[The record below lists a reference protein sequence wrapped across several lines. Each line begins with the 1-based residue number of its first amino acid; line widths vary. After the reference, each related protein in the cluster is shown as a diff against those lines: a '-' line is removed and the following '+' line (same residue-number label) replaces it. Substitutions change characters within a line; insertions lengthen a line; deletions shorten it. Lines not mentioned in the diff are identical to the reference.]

1 MHEYLLPYL
10 LLLAHFVSGAF
21 WIIRINR
28 SLKPTEARNQ
38 WIKYGMYL
46 LLVNLIW
53 CCLVWVP
60 AVFPYIGWIVIL
72 MAAFEWWKALRKVK
86 SRAWL
91 SIAFLIVSGG
101 FSGFLYMDQNI
112 LLYTFFIVVLFDG
125 SCQVAGQLI
134 GKRPLLPRISPG
146 KTIEGLFGGTLVTL
160 ATSLATRRSFSFD
173 WAELILTTCVIM
185 AAAFTG
191 DMLASAVKRKA
202 KIATFGKMI
211 PGHGG
216 VIDRFDSLMMTGAL
230 LYLLTHIRHF
240 LG

>member
-1 MHEYLLPYL
+1 MLEYLLPYL
-10 LLLAHFVSGAF
+10 LLMAHFVSGAF

-28 SLKPTEARNQ
+28 RLELAEGRKQ
-38 WIKYGMYL
+38 WAKFGIYL

-53 CCLVWVP
+53 FCLLWVP

-72 MAAFEWWKALRKVK
+72 MAAFEWWKALKK
-86 SRAWL
+86 IKGRAWL
-91 SIAFLIVSGG
+91 IIAFLIVAGG
-101 FSGFLYMDQNI
+101 FAGFLYMDQNI
-112 LLYTFFIVVLFDG
+112 LLYAFFVVVLFDG

-134 GKRPLLPRISPG
+134 GKRPLLPRISPR
-146 KTIEGLFGGTLVTL
+146 KTMEGLIGGALVTL
-160 ATSLATRRSFSFD
+160 ATSLAIRRSFSLD
-173 WAELILTTCVIM
+173 WAELIITTCVIM

-191 DMLASAVKRKA
+191 DLLASAVKRKA
-202 KIATFGKMI
+202 KIETFGEVI

-230 LYLLTHIRHF
+230 LYLLTNIRHC

>member
-1 MHEYLLPYL
+1 MHDYLLPYL
-10 LLLAHFVSGAF
+10 LLMAHFVSGAF

-28 SLKPTEARNQ
+28 RLELAEARKQ
-38 WIKYGMYL
+38 WTKFGIYL

-53 CCLVWVP
+53 YCLLLVP

-72 MAAFEWWKALRKVK
+72 MAAFEWWKALKKVK
-86 SRAWL
+86 GRAWL
-91 SIAFLIVSGG
+91 IIAFLIVAGG
-101 FSGFLYMDQNI
+101 FAGFLYMDQNI
-112 LLYTFFIVVLFDG
+112 LLYALFVVVLFDG

-134 GKRPLLPRISPG
+134 GKRPLLPRISPR
-146 KTIEGLFGGTLVTL
+146 KTMEGLIGGVLVTL

-173 WAELILTTCVIM
+173 WAELIITTCVIM

-230 LYLLTHIRHF
+230 LYLIAHIRHG